1 LKIPGKFVIIERQM
15 DRNSIANIVTD
26 RVRAIEAGEFQAFC
40 NRLLLKMYPDDFTPV
55 RAGGNCGD
63 MKNDGYCYISRK
75 FFQAHASRG
84 EQISKIKSKIEN
96 DLNGCLKKQR
106 DVKEFIYITNDTQV
120 GEVENFIDGLRQQ
133 FPHIK
138 IETWGPD
145 KIASLIMDFPPA
157 AISYIIDLDITGDQ
171 NNYFLLVENEKINLG
186 IIGEIFDYI
195 FKKIKPTSF
204 QEKKESVEKAKL
216 SKLNEKIKINFDGAQ
231 QKMVRELFNKNWLR
245 KDLIE
250 QFVQPQMEIDE
261 TRISALIDLIQH
273 EYVTISGVQDFEAPI
288 NDFTVFEKIG
298 RTFLPPENQKNPDYI
313 ANAKAIVLYF
323 FEFCEIGKK
332 TTVESDKYSQRNLFE
347 GLD

>member
-1 LKIPGKFVIIERQM
+1 M
-15 DRNSIANIVTD
+15 DKNSIANFVTD
-26 RVRAIEAGEFQAFC
+26 RINSIEAGEFQAFC
-40 NRLLLKMYPDDFTPV
+40 DRLLLKMYPDDFTPV
-55 RAGGNCGD
+55 RAGGICGD
-63 MKNDGYCYISRK
+63 MKNDGYCYLSRK

-96 DLNGCLKKQR
+96 DLKGCLEKQR
-106 DVKEFIYITNDTQV
+106 DVKEFIYITNDTLV
-120 GEVENFIDGLRQQ
+120 GEVQNFIDGLRRQ
-133 FPHIK
+133 FPVVK
-138 IETWGPD
+138 IETWGPA
-145 KIASLIMDFPPA
+145 KIASLIMEFPVED
-157 AISYIIDLDITGDQ
+157 ISYIIGRDVTGGQ
-171 NNYFLLVENEKINLG
+171 INENNYFLLVENEKIDLG
-186 IIGEIFDYI
+186 IIGEIFDFI
-195 FKKIKPTSF
+195 FNKIKTVSF
-204 QEKKESVEKAKL
+204 PEKKGPVEKAKL

-231 QKMVRELFNKNWLR
+231 QKMVRELFTKNWLR

-332 TTVESDKYSQRNLFE
+332 TPVEFDNHSQRNLFE